1 MMAPHTDFAALLVVA
16 ASAIGYGT
24 TALAQTIVEAKNWD
38 EAISK
43 LECKHITKNAD
54 GSFSVRAIVKINGEA
69 QRNPIINVPTYTAEI
84 EAKKCRRSGGLV
96 LQGAGS

>member
-1 MMAPHTDFAALLVVA
+1 MMAPHADFAALLVVA

-54 GSFSVRAIVKINGEA
+54 GSFSVKAIVKVNGKA

-84 EAKKCRRSGGLV
+84 EAKNCRGPGGLV

>member
-1 MMAPHTDFAALLVVA
+1 MMAPHADFAALLVVA

-43 LECKHITKNAD
+43 LECKQITKMPMD
-54 GSFSVRAIVKINGEA
+54 HF
-69 QRNPIINVPTYTAEI
+69 P
-84 EAKKCRRSGGLV
+84 
-96 LQGAGS
+96 